1 VLTAGAKKALLDYP
15 WEGNSIQLEAFC
27 ERMILTVGKRA
38 ITEEYVRD
46 LLDELYCQDTS
57 MAKQEI
63 SEDPAPERWEEES
76 EEPEELI
83 KIKNALRKYNGNRTL
98 SAKELKF
105 STTTLWRKMKKYGLD
120 ENMDAIFVK

>member
-1 VLTAGAKKALLDYP
+1 
-15 WEGNSIQLEAFC
+15 
-27 ERMILTVGKRA
+27 MILTVGKRA